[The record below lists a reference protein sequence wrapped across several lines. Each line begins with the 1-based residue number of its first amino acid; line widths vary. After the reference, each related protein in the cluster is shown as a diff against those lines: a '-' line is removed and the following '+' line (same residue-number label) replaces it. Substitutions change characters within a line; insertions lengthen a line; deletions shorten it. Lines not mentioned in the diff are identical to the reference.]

1 MYTRI
6 IAPLDGSALAERVV
20 PYARTLAR
28 ELRLPVTLLQV
39 IDPNLIASFS
49 HPAKKPGF
57 DNVAA
62 GMKASSVD
70 YLRKLAPL
78 FGEFVKVDPSVEIG
92 NPAEAIVG
100 KAASD
105 PNILIAMTTHGHSSS
120 QRWVMGSVAGKVL
133 RAARNHLLLVRPDD
147 EPVKINEEILLKTVL
162 VPLDGSRLAETVL
175 PVAMELAQVMRAQV
189 ILLRGYALAMS
200 IYGADEDFAPQIDQ
214 LNARLRV
221 EAKEYLDRKVRELK
235 EKGLEKVSSVLLE
248 GSGPTEI
255 IDFAKKTPDSLVAM
269 CTHGRSGIG
278 RWVLGSVTERV
289 AQYSGDPVLIV
300 RA

>member
-6 IAPLDGSALAERVV
+6 IAPLDGSPLPERVV
-20 PYARTLAR
+20 PYVRTLAR

-49 HPAKKPGF
+49 HPAQKPHF
-57 DNVAA
+57 DDIAA
-62 GMKASSVD
+62 GMKAKSVG
-70 YLRKLAPL
+70 YLRELAPS

-92 NPAEAIVG
+92 NPAEAIIG
-100 KAASD
+100 KAAGD
-105 PNILIAMTTHGHSSS
+105 PKILIAMTTHGRSSG

-162 VPLDGSRLAETVL
+162 VPLDGSKLAEKAL
-175 PVAMELAQVMRAQV
+175 PVAMELAQAIRAEI
-189 ILLRGYALAMS
+189 ILLRAYALAMS
-200 IYGADEDFAPQIDQ
+200 IYSADEDFAPQIDQ
-214 LNARLRV
+214 LNGRLRV
-221 EAKEYLDRKVRELK
+221 EAEDYLDRKVRELK
-235 EKGLEKVSSVLLE
+235 EKGIEKVSSVLLE
-248 GSGPTEI
+248 GPGPTEI
-255 IDFAKKTPDSLVAM
+255 IDFAKKTPDNLVAM

-289 AQYSGDPVLIV
+289 AQYTGDPVLIV